1 MLVLKSFIL
10 YWNIFVM
17 ICVEFRLLYISLLV
31 CKRIKFVGFEFKCLL
46 VDSVIKVVIIMVE
59 IVGKYIMFYKCG
71 DYCIEW
77 NVVCGI
83 CVE

>member
-46 VDSVIKVVIIMVE
+46 VDSVIKSCDYYGWNS
-59 IVGKYIMFYKCG
+59 GKIY
-71 DYCIEW
+71 
-77 NVVCGI
+77 NVL
-83 CVE
+83 